1 MDLNPPKGFE
11 APFTPD
17 RLLTSNKPSAK
28 AADAVGLVA
37 SAFGLEAT
45 AAQLAGERDAN
56 FHLTTR
62 DGRGFMLKIVN
73 AAEDP
78 DISDLQVRA
87 LGHIAARDPTLPTP
101 RPVPSPDGLDEVYAT
116 FDETRHVARLS
127 TYLPGL
133 PLHFSTPST
142 AQAAA
147 LGHCLARLDLAL
159 RDFRHPAADR
169 DLLWD
174 LRQAPKLR
182 PLLSYIADAR
192 RRQLATA
199 ALDRY
204 EQEIAPLTSAFRNQ
218 IVHNDFNPH
227 NVLVDSDNPTLVTGV
242 LDFGD
247 MVHTALINDVAIAAA
262 YQVTDA
268 APLERPLA
276 LVQAFHALI
285 PLQEIEVDALFDLIA
300 VRLVVSITISEWR
313 ASLYP
318 ENADYI
324 LRNQPQVAAA
334 LSAMAERDRDEA
346 RRRFRG
352 ACGMKGAR

>member
-1 MDLNPPKGFE
+1 MRVKG
-11 APFTPD
+11 PFTPD
-17 RLLTSNKPSAK
+17 RLLTSSKPSAR
-28 AADAVGLVA
+28 AGDAVGLVA

-45 AAQLAGERDAN
+45 AAYLAGERDAN
-56 FHLTTR
+56 FHLTTT
-62 DGRGFMLKIVN
+62 DGREFMLKIVN

-87 LGHIAARDPTLPTP
+87 LRHIASRDPTLPTP
-101 RPVPSPDGLDEVYAT
+101 RPVLSPDGRDEAYAT
-116 FDETRHVARLS
+116 FEGTSHVARLS
-127 TYLPGL
+127 TYLPGV
-133 PLHFSTPST
+133 PLYFSTPST

-174 LRQAPKLR
+174 LRRAPKLR
-182 PLLSYIADAR
+182 PLVSYIADAR
-192 RRQLATA
+192 RRQLATT

-204 EQEIAPLTSAFRNQ
+204 EREIAPLISAFRDQ

-227 NVLVDSDNPTLVTGV
+227 NVLVNSDDPTLVTGV

-247 MVHTALINDVAIAAA
+247 MVHTALINDVAVAAA

-276 LVQAFHALI
+276 LVRAFHALS

-324 LRNQPQVAAA
+324 LRNHSRVAAA
-334 LSAMAERDRDEA
+334 LGAVANIDRDEA
-346 RRRFRG
+346 RRRFRR
-352 ACGMKGAR
+352 ACGMKET